1 MPARVICV
9 MTCTTGGDGLNTA
22 LAALEAEV
30 GALIGPIE
38 HGGRYSIEKIV
49 AREKPRIRPLDE
61 VVTGISSA
69 LRRRKESELFEDW
82 LAELRSIYRDEVRF
96 FAENIEALGSEL

>member
-1 MPARVICV
+1 M
-9 MTCTTGGDGLNTA
+9 
-22 LAALEAEV
+22 
-30 GALIGPIE
+30 
-38 HGGRYSIEKIV
+38 
-49 AREKPRIRPLDE
+49 
-61 VVTGISSA
+61 TGIRSA